1 MALKEGFAAIS
12 TAEKVAQSL
21 YKLVAGNRGLK
32 RTVAVELQENIELIR
47 LYVET
52 ESGYDQLIPKLKD
65 NAYRSALSE
74 GFNFN
79 SLKRS
84 KIDSQ
89 STKGQKQLEK
99 YHGWETQKVFEN
111 IYSKIAVVKE
121 AIEIKDNKKPLRLGV
136 RLHNIFKLSVMLSNH
151 IGSK

>member
-1 MALKEGFAAIS
+1 MVLKEEFAAIS

-21 YKLVAGNRGLK
+21 YKWIAGNRGLK

-52 ESGYDQLIPKLKD
+52 ESGYGQLIPKLKD

-89 STKGQKQLEK
+89 STKGQKQLEI

-111 IYSKIAVVKE
+111 IYSKITAVKE

-151 IGSK
+151 IGGK